1 MKPQPIHHR
10 ANRSSKPTSTGRPPR
25 CLELRLSPAPTKS
38 DVLRSSDISFA
49 AQEGEILCLL
59 GPSGCGKTTI
69 LRAIAGFEPVRSGQ
83 IFLSGQLVSSPDVMT
98 PTEDRHVGMVFQEYA
113 LFPHLRV
120 QDNIA
125 FGLRHL
131 ARSERKVRVQEMLR
145 LIGLEGF
152 ERRYPHEL
160 SGGQQQR
167 VALARALV
175 QHPVVLLLDEPFSNL
190 DPDMAG
196 RMRQELHDL
205 LRRTKTTTM
214 LVTHDHDE
222 AFAMADRIAVLN
234 QGRLEQFDTPEIIYH
249 MPATPFVA
257 DFVGQ
262 ADFIPGTV
270 SNGMVHTELGE
281 FPDTIECRG
290 RHGGRRHDSAGRHS
304 SGAHERRPSHVLS
317 RQFSG
322 SENLYAVSLPP
333 VKSCTAVKVRRA
345 SIKKARRWN
354 CVCWLRI
361 PCCSSRAESQP
372 VWHIAQTGRLP
383 TSRTLT
389 GFFTILAHDR
399 TTPTVSANP
408 PSRRTRNRRK

>member
-1 MKPQPIHHR
+1 MTFD
-10 ANRSSKPTSTGRPPR
+10 RSTAPTPSQEATFQGNLFTPASSVLELRYVTCAYETGRPAVQ
-25 CLELRLSPAPTKS
+25 E
-38 DVLRSSDISFA
+38 ISFA
-49 AQEGEILCLL
+49 AREGEILCLL

-83 IFLSGQLVSSPDVMT
+83 LFLSGQLVSSPDMMI
-98 PTEDRHVGMVFQEYA
+98 PTENRRVGMVFQEYA

-125 FGLRHL
+125 FGLHHL
-131 ARSERKVRVQEMLR
+131 ARSERAARVQEMLR
-145 LIGLEGF
+145 LTGLEGF

-167 VALARALV
+167 VALSRALV
-175 QHPVVLLLDEPFSNL
+175 QNPVVLLLDEPFSNL

-205 LRRTKTTTM
+205 LRRTKTTTV

-234 QGRLEQFDTPEIIYH
+234 HGRLEQFDTPEMMYH

-270 SNGMVHTELGE
+270 SQGMVHTELGE
-281 FPDTIECRG
+281 FPDTIECKDGTAVVVMIRPDDI
-290 RHGGRRHDSAGRHS
+290 HLVPTE
-304 SGAHERRPSHVLS
+304 GARSRVLS
-317 RQFSG
+317 RQFHG
-322 SENLYAVSLPP
+322 SENLYTVSLPSGQI
-333 VKSCTAVKVRRA
+333 VHSSQGSTSVYQEGTTVELRVLATHTVLFRRE
-345 SIKKARRWN
+345 
-354 CVCWLRI
+354 
-361 PCCSSRAESQP
+361 ES
-372 VWHIAQTGRLP
+372 TG
-383 TSRTLT
+383 
-389 GFFTILAHDR
+389 
-399 TTPTVSANP
+399 
-408 PSRRTRNRRK
+408 

>member
-1 MKPQPIHHR
+1 MISDHSTVPHPSGEGTFQ
-10 ANRSSKPTSTGRPPR
+10 ANLFTPASAV
-25 CLELRLSPAPTKS
+25 LELRHVSCAYEIGRPA
-38 DVLRSSDISFA
+38 VQEISFA
-49 AQEGEILCLL
+49 AREGEILCLL

-83 IFLSGQLVSSPDVMT
+83 LFLSGQLVSSPDVMT
-98 PTEDRHVGMVFQEYA
+98 PTESRHVGMVFQEYA

-125 FGLRHL
+125 FGLHRL
-131 ARSERKVRVQEMLR
+131 ARSERASRVQEMLR
-145 LIGLEGF
+145 LTGLEGF

-175 QHPVVLLLDEPFSNL
+175 QNPVVLLLDEPFSNL

-196 RMRQELHDL
+196 RMRQEVHEL
-205 LRRTKTTTM
+205 LRRTKTTTV

-234 QGRLEQFDTPEIIYH
+234 QGRLEQLDTPEMMYH

-270 SNGMVHTELGE
+270 SQGMVQTELGE
-281 FPDTIECRG
+281 FPDTIECKDGTAVVVMIRPDDI
-290 RHGGRRHDSAGRHS
+290 HLVPTE
-304 SGAHERRPSHVLS
+304 GARSRVLS
-317 RQFSG
+317 RQFHG
-322 SENLYAVSLPP
+322 SENLYTVCLPSGQI
-333 VKSCTAVKVRRA
+333 VH
-345 SIKKARRWN
+345 
-354 CVCWLRI
+354 
-361 PCCSSRAESQP
+361 SSQSSTS
-372 VWHIAQTGRLP
+372 VYQTGTTVELRV
-383 TSRTLT
+383 
-389 GFFTILAHDR
+389 LATH
-399 TTPTVSANP
+399 TVLFRREKSAG
-408 PSRRTRNRRK
+408 

>member
-1 MKPQPIHHR
+1 MTLDRSTAPSLSKESPLQ
-10 ANRSSKPTSTGRPPR
+10 ANLFTPASSV
-25 CLELRLSPAPTKS
+25 LELRHVSCSYEAGRPAIQG
-38 DVLRSSDISFA
+38 ISFA
-49 AQEGEILCLL
+49 AREGEILCLL

-83 IFLSGQLVSSPDVMT
+83 IFLSGQLMSSPDVMT
-98 PTEDRHVGMVFQEYA
+98 PTESRHVGMVFQEYA

-131 ARSERKVRVQEMLR
+131 ARSERASRVQEMLR
-145 LIGLEGF
+145 LTGLEGF

-175 QHPVVLLLDEPFSNL
+175 QNPVVLLLDEPFSNL

-205 LRRTKTTTM
+205 LRRTKTTTV

-234 QGRLEQFDTPEIIYH
+234 QGRLEQFDTPEMMYH

-270 SNGMVHTELGE
+270 TEGMVHTELGE
-281 FPDTIECRG
+281 FPDTIECKDGTAVVVMIRPDDI
-290 RHGGRRHDSAGRHS
+290 HLVPTE
-304 SGAHERRPSHVLS
+304 GARSRVLS
-317 RQFSG
+317 RQFRG
-322 SENLYAVSLPP
+322 SENLYTVSLPSGQI
-333 VKSCTAVKVRRA
+333 VHSSQGSTSVYQAGTTVELRVLATHTVLFRRE
-345 SIKKARRWN
+345 
-354 CVCWLRI
+354 
-361 PCCSSRAESQP
+361 ES
-372 VWHIAQTGRLP
+372 AG
-383 TSRTLT
+383 
-389 GFFTILAHDR
+389 
-399 TTPTVSANP
+399 
-408 PSRRTRNRRK
+408 

>member
-1 MKPQPIHHR
+1 MISDHSTVPHPSGEGTFQ
-10 ANRSSKPTSTGRPPR
+10 ANLFTPASSVLELRHVTCAYETGRPAVQ
-25 CLELRLSPAPTKS
+25 E
-38 DVLRSSDISFA
+38 ISFA
-49 AQEGEILCLL
+49 AREGEILCLL

-83 IFLSGQLVSSPDVMT
+83 LFLSGQLVSSPDVMT
-98 PTEDRHVGMVFQEYA
+98 PTESRHVGMVFQEYA

-125 FGLRHL
+125 FGLHRL
-131 ARSERKVRVQEMLR
+131 ARSERASRVQEMLR
-145 LIGLEGF
+145 LTGLEGF

-175 QHPVVLLLDEPFSNL
+175 QNPVVLLLDEPFSNL

-196 RMRQELHDL
+196 RMRQEVHEL
-205 LRRTKTTTM
+205 LRRTKTTTV

-234 QGRLEQFDTPEIIYH
+234 QGRLEQFDTPEMMYH

-270 SNGMVHTELGE
+270 SQGMVQTELGE
-281 FPDTIECRG
+281 FPDTIECKDGTTVVVMIRPDDI
-290 RHGGRRHDSAGRHS
+290 HLVPTE
-304 SGAHERRPSHVLS
+304 GARSRVLS
-317 RQFSG
+317 RQFHG
-322 SENLYAVSLPP
+322 SENLYTVCLPSGQI
-333 VKSCTAVKVRRA
+333 VH
-345 SIKKARRWN
+345 
-354 CVCWLRI
+354 
-361 PCCSSRAESQP
+361 SSQGSTS
-372 VWHIAQTGRLP
+372 VYQTGTTVELRV
-383 TSRTLT
+383 
-389 GFFTILAHDR
+389 LATH
-399 TTPTVSANP
+399 TVLFRREESAG
-408 PSRRTRNRRK
+408 

>member
-1 MKPQPIHHR
+1 MTSNHSTALSRQVKT
-10 ANRSSKPTSTGRPPR
+10 SSKSDIFTPASSVLELRAVSCAYETGRP
-25 CLELRLSPAPTKS
+25 A
-38 DVLRSSDISFA
+38 VQDISFA
-49 AQEGEILCLL
+49 AREGEILCLL

-83 IFLSGQLVSSPDVMT
+83 LFLSGQLVSSPDVMA
-98 PTEDRHVGMVFQEYA
+98 PTENRRVGMVFQEYA

-120 QDNIA
+120 QDNIS

-131 ARSERKVRVQEMLR
+131 ARDERAARVQEMLR
-145 LIGLEGF
+145 LTGLEGF

-205 LRRTKTTTM
+205 LRRTKTTTV

-234 QGRLEQFDTPEIIYH
+234 QGRLEQFDTPEMIYH
-249 MPATPFVA
+249 LPATPFVA

-262 ADFIPGTV
+262 ADFIPGTA
-270 SNGMVHTELGE
+270 SQGMVHTELGE
-281 FPDTIECRG
+281 FPDTIECK
-290 RHGGRRHDSAGRHS
+290 D
-304 SGAHERRPSHVLS
+304 GAAVVVMIRPDDIHLIPTKDARSRVLS
-317 RQFSG
+317 RQFRG
-322 SENLYAVSLPP
+322 SENLYTVSLPSGQI
-333 VKSCTAVKVRRA
+333 VHSSQSSTSVYQADTTVELRVLATHTVLFRREDP
-345 SIKKARRWN
+345 I
-354 CVCWLRI
+354 
-361 PCCSSRAESQP
+361 
-372 VWHIAQTGRLP
+372 G
-383 TSRTLT
+383 
-389 GFFTILAHDR
+389 
-399 TTPTVSANP
+399 
-408 PSRRTRNRRK
+408 

>member
-1 MKPQPIHHR
+1 MKDRDSLISDHSTAPRPSGESTIQGNLFTP
-10 ANRSSKPTSTGRPPR
+10 ASSV
-25 CLELRLSPAPTKS
+25 LELRHVSCAYETGHPA
-38 DVLRSSDISFA
+38 VQGISFA
-49 AQEGEILCLL
+49 AREGEILCLL

-83 IFLSGQLVSSPDVMT
+83 LFLSGQLVSSPDVMT
-98 PTEDRHVGMVFQEYA
+98 PTENRRVGMVFQEYA

-120 QDNIA
+120 QDNIS
-125 FGLRHL
+125 FGLHHL
-131 ARSERKVRVQEMLR
+131 ARIERASRVQEMLR
-145 LIGLEGF
+145 LTGLEGF

-175 QHPVVLLLDEPFSNL
+175 QNPVVLLLDEPFSNL

-205 LRRTKTTTM
+205 LRRTKTTTV

-234 QGRLEQFDTPEIIYH
+234 KGRLEQFDTPEMMYH

-270 SNGMVHTELGE
+270 SQGMVHTELGE
-281 FPDTIECRG
+281 FPDTIECKDGTAVVVMIRPDDI
-290 RHGGRRHDSAGRHS
+290 HLIPTE
-304 SGAHERRPSHVLS
+304 GARSRVLS
-317 RQFSG
+317 RQFHG
-322 SENLYAVSLPP
+322 SENLYTVSLPSGQI
-333 VKSCTAVKVRRA
+333 VHSSQGSTSVYQAGTTVELRVLATHTVLFRRE
-345 SIKKARRWN
+345 
-354 CVCWLRI
+354 
-361 PCCSSRAESQP
+361 ES
-372 VWHIAQTGRLP
+372 TG
-383 TSRTLT
+383 
-389 GFFTILAHDR
+389 
-399 TTPTVSANP
+399 
-408 PSRRTRNRRK
+408 

>member
-1 MKPQPIHHR
+1 VISDHSTTP
-10 ANRSSKPTSTGRPPR
+10 RSSGEGTFQGNLFTPASSVLELRHVSCSYETGRP
-25 CLELRLSPAPTKS
+25 A
-38 DVLRSSDISFA
+38 VQGISFA
-49 AQEGEILCLL
+49 AREGEILCLL

-83 IFLSGQLVSSPDVMT
+83 VFLSGELVSSPDVMT
-98 PTEDRHVGMVFQEYA
+98 PTENRHVGMVFQEYA

-125 FGLRHL
+125 FGLHHL
-131 ARSERKVRVQEMLR
+131 ARSERASRVQEMLR
-145 LIGLEGF
+145 LTGLEGF

-175 QHPVVLLLDEPFSNL
+175 QNPVVLLLDEPFSNL

-205 LRRTKTTTM
+205 LRRTKTTTV

-234 QGRLEQFDTPEIIYH
+234 QGRLEQFDTPEMMYH

-270 SNGMVHTELGE
+270 SQGMVHTELGE
-281 FPDTIECRG
+281 FPDTIDCKDGTAVVVMIRPDDIHLVPTE
-290 RHGGRRHDSAGRHS
+290 
-304 SGAHERRPSHVLS
+304 GARSRVLS
-317 RQFSG
+317 RQFHG
-322 SENLYAVSLPP
+322 SENLYTISLPSGQI
-333 VKSCTAVKVRRA
+333 VHSSQGSTSVYQAGTSVELRVLATHTVLFRRED
-345 SIKKARRWN
+345 S
-354 CVCWLRI
+354 
-361 PCCSSRAESQP
+361 
-372 VWHIAQTGRLP
+372 TGQ
-383 TSRTLT
+383 
-389 GFFTILAHDR
+389 
-399 TTPTVSANP
+399 V
-408 PSRRTRNRRK
+408 

>member
-1 MKPQPIHHR
+1 VTQDHSPASAHSMETTFEGNLFTPV
-10 ANRSSKPTSTGRPPR
+10 SSV
-25 CLELRLSPAPTKS
+25 LELRAVSCAYEPGRHA
-38 DVLRSSDISFA
+38 VQEISFSA
-49 AQEGEILCLL
+49 REGEILCLL

-83 IFLSGQLVSSPDVMT
+83 LFLSGQLVSSPDVT
-98 PTEDRHVGMVFQEYA
+98 VPTENRRVGMVFQEYA

-131 ARSERKVRVQEMLR
+131 VRSERAARVQEMLR
-145 LIGLEGF
+145 LTGLEGF

-175 QHPVVLLLDEPFSNL
+175 QHPIVLLLDEPFSNL

-205 LRRTKTTTM
+205 LRRTKTTTV

-234 QGRLEQFDTPEIIYH
+234 QGRLEQFDTPEMTYH

-262 ADFIPGTV
+262 ADFVPGTV
-270 SNGMVHTELGE
+270 SHGMVHTELGE
-281 FPDTIECRG
+281 FPDTIECKDGTAVVVMIRPDDI
-290 RHGGRRHDSAGRHS
+290 HLVPTK
-304 SGAHERRPSHVLS
+304 GARARVLS
-317 RQFSG
+317 RQFRG
-322 SENLYAVSLPP
+322 SENLYTVSLPSGQI
-333 VKSCTAVKVRRA
+333 VHSSQGSTSIYQAGTTVEVRVLA
-345 SIKKARRWN
+345 THTVLFRRED
-354 CVCWLRI
+354 
-361 PCCSSRAESQP
+361 S
-372 VWHIAQTGRLP
+372 TG
-383 TSRTLT
+383 
-389 GFFTILAHDR
+389 
-399 TTPTVSANP
+399 
-408 PSRRTRNRRK
+408 

>member
-1 MKPQPIHHR
+1 MISDHSTAPRPSGEGTFQGNLFTP
-10 ANRSSKPTSTGRPPR
+10 ASSILELRHVSCAYETGRPAVQ
-25 CLELRLSPAPTKS
+25 E
-38 DVLRSSDISFA
+38 ISFA
-49 AQEGEILCLL
+49 AREGEILCLL

-83 IFLSGQLVSSPDVMT
+83 LFLSGQLVSSPDVMT
-98 PTEDRHVGMVFQEYA
+98 PTENRHVGMVFQEYA

-125 FGLRHL
+125 FGLHHL
-131 ARSERKVRVQEMLR
+131 SRSERASRVQEMLR
-145 LIGLEGF
+145 LTGLEGF

-167 VALARALV
+167 VALSRALV
-175 QHPVVLLLDEPFSNL
+175 QNPVVLLLDEPFSNL

-205 LRRTKTTTM
+205 LRRTKTTTV

-234 QGRLEQFDTPEIIYH
+234 QGRLEQFDTPEMMYH

-270 SNGMVHTELGE
+270 SQGMVHTELGE
-281 FPDTIECRG
+281 FPDTIECTDGTNVVVMIRPDDI
-290 RHGGRRHDSAGRHS
+290 HLVPTE
-304 SGAHERRPSHVLS
+304 GARSRVIS
-317 RQFSG
+317 RQFHG
-322 SENLYAVSLPP
+322 SENLYTVSLPSGQI
-333 VKSCTAVKVRRA
+333 VHSSQGSTSVYQAGTTVELRVLATHTVLFRQEKS
-345 SIKKARRWN
+345 
-354 CVCWLRI
+354 
-361 PCCSSRAESQP
+361 
-372 VWHIAQTGRLP
+372 TG
-383 TSRTLT
+383 
-389 GFFTILAHDR
+389 
-399 TTPTVSANP
+399 
-408 PSRRTRNRRK
+408 